1 MATAAKPTNERIA
14 EMLAEILR
22 ELDEVK
28 KAQNQLAADLRNLAQ
43 QSST

>member
-1 MATAAKPTNERIA
+1 MAIAAKPTNERIT
-14 EMLAEILR
+14 EMLAEVLR

-28 KAQNQLAADLRNLAQ
+28 KAQNQLAADLRKLAQ